1 MYPPSMIAAGSVS
14 AAANGLLGHEW
25 VQKVCL
31 MDRLQQI
38 TGIDMVGSPLSF
50 IFLTLFHLLKY
61 AGCNICHFP
70 RAFGAKSPSN
80 HPLKGKLQVITKGAE
95 EDCLS

>member
-38 TGIDMVGSPLSF
+38 TGIDMVCIVLYLSCMPSLYFIPLNDSQD
-50 IFLTLFHLLKY
+50 
-61 AGCNICHFP
+61 
-70 RAFGAKSPSN
+70 AKFSTFQRDFRS
-80 HPLKGKLQVITKGAE
+80 KTTK
-95 EDCLS
+95 